1 MNAMHDTNLKR
12 ADLNLLI
19 VFDAV
24 AKTRSVTAA
33 AEQLSL
39 SQPAVSHALKRLR
52 TLMRDPLFVRGRD
65 GLVLTPRAEG
75 SRAEIESI
83 LDAVGRVLAT
93 QRFDPVTATRKFR
106 LAASDYAMMT
116 TIPGI
121 W

>member
-39 SQPAVSHALKRLR
+39 SQPAVSHALKRL
-52 TLMRDPLFVRGRD
+52 LMRDPLFVRGRD